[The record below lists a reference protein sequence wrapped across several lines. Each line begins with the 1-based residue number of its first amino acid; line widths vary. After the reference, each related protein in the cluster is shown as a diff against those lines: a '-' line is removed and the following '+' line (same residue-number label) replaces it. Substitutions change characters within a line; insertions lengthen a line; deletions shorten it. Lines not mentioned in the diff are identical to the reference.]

1 MSLYQEY
8 KEILSTVRL
17 LDDLDDNRTPESGKT
32 AIVRTLIPII
42 GERCTALVCMAYLK
56 IHKYPVVDR

>member
-42 GERCTALVCMAYLK
+42 GERCTALVCMVYLK
-56 IHKYPVVDR
+56 IYK